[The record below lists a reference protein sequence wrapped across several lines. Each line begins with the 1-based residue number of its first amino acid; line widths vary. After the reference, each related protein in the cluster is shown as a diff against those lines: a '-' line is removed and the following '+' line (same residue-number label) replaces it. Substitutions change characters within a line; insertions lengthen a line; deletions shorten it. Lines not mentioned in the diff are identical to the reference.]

1 MENNDPWSD
10 GFPIFVL
17 QVIVLAA
24 AYMWII
30 QQVLMLSAPVSACRI
45 DLVVTGP
52 SIATERMDHCWI
64 TAENQFRIILTL

>member
-24 AYMWII
+24 AYM
-30 QQVLMLSAPVSACRI
+30 VDR
-45 DLVVTGP
+45 
-52 SIATERMDHCWI
+52 
-64 TAENQFRIILTL
+64 TASFDAVCALFCMHN